1 MDSVNAALRFQTGE
15 PGFPN
20 APQTGKPASCFDML
34 QKGELQGSSAL
45 AADWSSISRNELSLI
60 QAALQRAEHPGLP
73 LGDSSL
79 IAAQQFPSDLE
90 PALTAA
96 HPGLPLGGSAL
107 TAMAQRQGL
116 GDTEP
121 ALIAGQA
128 ARQQRVKERESSA
141 AETAPS
147 AALFE
152 APQKP
157 SAALLQDGYG
167 ALGQLSPTTPL
178 LVQISNETCGSSL
191 SPLPS
196 PLNTSLPP
204 PACRTFTLPS
214 LPPVLHPSTAL
225 RARCSPGFVPSGFVP
240 SFGTKRRL
248 LAAQIHDLADMEA
261 LQVRKRLRDA
271 GMCRTRL
278 SMSPTHS
285 GLDATHPDTLP
296 TRAGVSP
303 TRAGVSPTRAGVS
316 PTCAGVSPTCAGVS
330 PTRAGVCLP
339 QHPLDQ
345 LAAALVKPPHPFKR
359 ESGVGLDGCVDSF
372 PRAAAAID
380 DDAAA
385 GAGGAPVGGD
395 AVAAAASAPAAPAM
409 PTSSLAHQQ
418 RQAAI
423 SSLFRRLQAQSPG
436 STALHRSVSSELRFE
451 PSQGLSQPQQH
462 PRSSTSLMQPSVQPA
477 AVQPG
482 SFQAHAHKPFPPK
495 SSGLLPCTQQPF
507 SPDSPQ
513 IQAAA
518 AAFRSPS
525 AAPRESTPGGNTGFK
540 SPSATPSPLSQSP
553 RAGVGRARAV
563 AAAVG
568 GAGARQITGKSATEK
583 QRRSR
588 ITERLEALKAA
599 IPAEVLLRQQGRTGF
614 SNRTQIAT
622 LLDAAVGFIEGMR
635 EYKLELERQLLAS

>member
-1 MDSVNAALRFQTGE
+1 
-15 PGFPN
+15 
-20 APQTGKPASCFDML
+20 
-34 QKGELQGSSAL
+34 
-45 AADWSSISRNELSLI
+45 
-60 QAALQRAEHPGLP
+60 
-73 LGDSSL
+73 
-79 IAAQQFPSDLE
+79 
-90 PALTAA
+90 
-96 HPGLPLGGSAL
+96 
-107 TAMAQRQGL
+107 
-116 GDTEP
+116 
-121 ALIAGQA
+121 
-128 ARQQRVKERESSA
+128 
-141 AETAPS
+141 
-147 AALFE
+147 
-152 APQKP
+152 
-157 SAALLQDGYG
+157 
-167 ALGQLSPTTPL
+167 
-178 LVQISNETCGSSL
+178 
-191 SPLPS
+191 
-196 PLNTSLPP
+196 
-204 PACRTFTLPS
+204 
-214 LPPVLHPSTAL
+214 
-225 RARCSPGFVPSGFVP
+225 
-240 SFGTKRRL
+240 
-248 LAAQIHDLADMEA
+248 
-261 LQVRKRLRDA
+261 
-271 GMCRTRL
+271 
-278 SMSPTHS
+278 MSPTHS

-359 ESGVGLDGCVDSF
+359 ESG
-372 PRAAAAID
+372 
-380 DDAAA
+380 
-385 GAGGAPVGGD
+385 
-395 AVAAAASAPAAPAM
+395 
-409 PTSSLAHQQ
+409 Q

-540 SPSATPSPLSQSP
+540 SPSATP
-553 RAGVGRARAV
+553 
-563 AAAVG
+563 
-568 GAGARQITGKSATEK
+568 
-583 QRRSR
+583 
-588 ITERLEALKAA
+588 ERLEALKAA

>member
-1 MDSVNAALRFQTGE
+1 
-15 PGFPN
+15 
-20 APQTGKPASCFDML
+20 ML
-34 QKGELQGSSAL
+34 QKGELQGGSAL

-60 QAALQRAEHPGLP
+60 QAALQYAEHPGLP

-116 GDTEP
+116 GGTEP
-121 ALIAGQA
+121 ALIARQA

-141 AETAPS
+141 AETTPS
-147 AALFE
+147 AAIFE

-157 SAALLQDGYG
+157 SAALVQDGYG

-204 PACRTFTLPS
+204 TACRTFTPPS

-225 RARCSPGFVPSGFVP
+225 RARCKSAATAAAAAGALRAAVMAGPTSATFVARSTHAAMPS
-240 SFGTKRRL
+240 SWT
-248 LAAQIHDLADMEA
+248 AAAA
-261 LQVRKRLRDA
+261 TTPAATAFPRDA
-271 GMCRTRL
+271 GMCRTHL

-316 PTCAGVSPTCAGVS
+316 PTRASVSPTRAGVSPTHAGVS
-330 PTRAGVCLP
+330 PTRAGVSPTRAGVSPTRAGVSPTGAGVSPARAGVSPARAGVCLP
-339 QHPLDQ
+339 QLPLDQ
-345 LAAALVKPPHPFKR
+345 LAAALVKSPHPFKR
-359 ESGVGLDGCVDSF
+359 ESGVGLDGCVDGF
-372 PRAAAAID
+372 PPAAAALDGD
-380 DDAAA
+380 DAAIANDAAA
-385 GAGGAPVGGD
+385 GAVGAAVGGD
-395 AVAAAASAPAAPAM
+395 AVAAAASAPSTAAM
-409 PTSSLAHQQ
+409 PASSLAHQQ
-418 RQAAI
+418 SQAAI
-423 SSLFRRLQAQSPG
+423 SSLLRRLQAQSPG
-436 STALHRSVSSELRFE
+436 STALHRSVSSELRLK

-462 PRSSTSLMQPSVQPA
+462 PRGSASLLQPSVQPA
-477 AVQPG
+477 EVQPG

-495 SSGLLPCTQQPF
+495 SSGLLPLTQQPF
-507 SPDSPQ
+507 SPNSPL
-513 IQAAA
+513 IQTA

-525 AAPRESTPGGNTGFK
+525 AAPQESTPGGNTGFK

-553 RAGVGRARAV
+553 RAGMGRARAV
-563 AAAVG
+563 AAAGAGAGVG
-568 GAGARQITGKSATEK
+568 AGAGARQITGKSATEK

-588 ITERLEALKAA
+588 IT
-599 IPAEVLLRQQGRTGF
+599 
-614 SNRTQIAT
+614 
-622 LLDAAVGFIEGMR
+622 
-635 EYKLELERQLLAS
+635 

>member
-261 LQVRKRLRDA
+261 LQ
-271 GMCRTRL
+271 
-278 SMSPTHS
+278 
-285 GLDATHPDTLP
+285 
-296 TRAGVSP
+296 
-303 TRAGVSPTRAGVS
+303 
-316 PTCAGVSPTCAGVS
+316 
-330 PTRAGVCLP
+330 
-339 QHPLDQ
+339 
-345 LAAALVKPPHPFKR
+345 
-359 ESGVGLDGCVDSF
+359 
-372 PRAAAAID
+372 
-380 DDAAA
+380 
-385 GAGGAPVGGD
+385 
-395 AVAAAASAPAAPAM
+395 
-409 PTSSLAHQQ
+409 Q

-540 SPSATPSPLSQSP
+540 SPSATP
-553 RAGVGRARAV
+553 
-563 AAAVG
+563 
-568 GAGARQITGKSATEK
+568 
-583 QRRSR
+583 
-588 ITERLEALKAA
+588 ERLEALKAA